1 MNENKETPKDETTN
15 PVEPPKGDVDPK
27 EAKAVKMLITY
38 HPDTQEIQVQNVQ
51 NLTRPLAM
59 YVTSRVFKTYEN
71 DETALAVVKHLSSLV
86 ENSKKTGE
94 KLWVPGSKR

>member
-1 MNENKETPKDETTN
+1 MSEEKKAPETPEVP
-15 PVEPPKGDVDPK
+15 PVPEVDPR

-38 HPDTQEIQVQNVQ
+38 HPDSQEIQVQNVQ

-71 DETALAVVKHLSSLV
+71 DETALAVVKHLSGLV
-86 ENSKKTGE
+86 EQSKQAKNPS
-94 KLWVPGSKR
+94 KVWVPGSKQ

>member
-1 MNENKETPKDETTN
+1 MSENQEVPKEEVKQPE
-15 PVEPPKGDVDPK
+15 VDPR

-38 HPDTQEIQVQNVQ
+38 HPDTQEILVQNVQ

-71 DETALAVVKHLSSLV
+71 DETALAVVKHLSTLV
-86 ENSKKTGE
+86 AESKKTGE

>member
-1 MNENKETPKDETTN
+1 MSENQETPKEEAKQ
-15 PVEPPKGDVDPK
+15 PEVDPR

-71 DETALAVVKHLSSLV
+71 DETALAVVKHLSTLV
-86 ENSKKTGE
+86 EQSKKTGE

>member
-1 MNENKETPKDETTN
+1 MADENEKPQESTPEDIARET
-15 PVEPPKGDVDPK
+15 
-27 EAKAVKMLITY
+27 KAVKMLITY

-71 DETALAVVKHLSSLV
+71 DETALAVVKHLSGLV
-86 ENSKKTGE
+86 EQSKQGKQG
-94 KLWVPGSKR
+94 KLWVPGSKK